1 MSNLARPS
9 LPRRFGRTAKGF
21 LLWSHERGSWQYD
34 VMVGLILLFV
44 LLIPPRF
51 FHDQPV
57 YNPHLIRDVVQ
68 LSSDQYGTRY
78 RVSAELLA
86 SYDPN
91 PRQAAGQVLAENLNH
106 PVEIT
111 RIEPISGEGSRAIVW
126 YDVWV
131 RDEPGSGP

>member
-1 MSNLARPS
+1 MTERATASPLG
-9 LPRRFGRTAKGF
+9 RFGATLKHF

-44 LLIPPRF
+44 LGTPARL

-68 LSSDQYGTRY
+68 LGRDEHGTRY

-86 SYDPN
+86 SYDPDL
-91 PRQAAGQVLAENLNH
+91 RRAAREVLAENLNQ
-106 PVEIT
+106 PVHIS
-111 RIEPISGEGSRAIVW
+111 RIQPISGERSRAVIW

-131 RDEPGSGP
+131 RDQPQPGP